1 MERLALA
8 GLAATLVVHIGSF
21 IPGAPT
27 SMYAI
32 PVLFLLVFTAFAGMI
47 VSTNRY
53 AERFIPTDGER
64 SSRLFWKH
72 QRLAEGHSRLM
83 CYAFKA
89 LPGWAQALT
98 TLTVMYV
105 GLNFLVGMAWL
116 GEGGPATNGRRYWLQ
131 NHGRYVRELSE
142 SEFRQYRA
150 HEVRLFSGH
159 YFAFI
164 MPSVLWYV
172 FVVPRLRQ
180 EKSGPIEQSN
190 GGWP

>member
-1 MERLALA
+1 MKTVALA

-27 SMYAI
+27 SEYAI
-32 PVLFLLVFTAFAGMI
+32 PVLFLLVFAAFAGMML
-47 VSTNRY
+47 STNRH
-53 AERFIPTDGER
+53 AARFLPRDGEQ
-64 SSRLFWKH
+64 SSTWSWKH
-72 QRLAEGHSRLM
+72 QRFAESHSRLA
-83 CYAFKA
+83 CHAFKT

-105 GLNFLVGMAWL
+105 GFNFLVGMAWL

-150 HEVRLFSGH
+150 HEVRFFSGH

-164 MPSVLWYV
+164 IPPVLWYV

-180 EKSGPIEQSN
+180 EKSGPIERSD
-190 GGWP
+190 GGP